1 MHGSGMQINGNNQA
15 SLLARMY
22 GSSAS
27 VPAASVSGP
36 SVVAKVGPSK
46 PAAPVDKVEVK
57 GRAPALNTLVA
68 AVVPGKVD
76 FSGDTAVQS
85 RNALGVGGTYQMYR
99 RPTDKMEAATVVSVG
114 RGLDVQ
120 G

>member
-1 MHGSGMQINGNNQA
+1 MQITGNNQA

-22 GSSAS
+22 GNGAATPAS
-27 VPAASVSGP
+27 NVNAS
-36 SVVAKVGPSK
+36 SVVGRVGPAK
-46 PAAPVDKVEVK
+46 PAAPVDKAEVK
-57 GRAPALNTLVA
+57 GRAPAMNALVA

-76 FSGDTAVQS
+76 FSGETAAPS
-85 RNALGVGGTYQMYR
+85 KSALGAGGTYQMYR

>member
-1 MHGSGMQINGNNQA
+1 MQINGSNQA
-15 SLLARMY
+15 ALLARMY
-22 GSSAS
+22 GAGATAPARSTAQAS
-27 VPAASVSGP
+27 VAG
-36 SVVAKVGPSK
+36 KVGPSR
-46 PAAPVDKVEVK
+46 PAAPVDKTEVK

-76 FSGDTAVQS
+76 FSGDFAKPTS
-85 RNALGVGGTYQMYR
+85 SALGAGGTYQMFR
-99 RPTDKMEAATVVSVG
+99 RPSDKMEAATGVSLG

>member
-1 MHGSGMQINGNNQA
+1 MQINGNNQA

-22 GSSAS
+22 GTGAAAP
-27 VPAASVSGP
+27 VKAASPTG
-36 SVVAKVGPSK
+36 VVGKVGPAK
-46 PAAPVDKVEVK
+46 PAAPVDKAEVK
-57 GRAPALNTLVA
+57 GRAPAMNALVA

-76 FSGDTAVQS
+76 FSGESTKPTTAG
-85 RNALGVGGTYQMYR
+85 LGAGGTYQMYR
-99 RPTDKMEAATVVSVG
+99 RPTDKMEAAIAVSVG

>member
-1 MHGSGMQINGNNQA
+1 MQINGNNQA

-22 GSSAS
+22 GNGAATPAS
-27 VPAASVSGP
+27 NVNAFSVLG
-36 SVVAKVGPSK
+36 KVGPAK

-57 GRAPALNTLVA
+57 DRAPALNTLVA

-76 FSGDTAVQS
+76 FSGETPAQNRS
-85 RNALGVGGTYQMYR
+85 TLGAGGTYQMYR

>member
-1 MHGSGMQINGNNQA
+1 MQINGNNQA

-22 GSSAS
+22 GTG
-27 VPAASVSGP
+27 AAAPVRASGP
-36 SVVAKVGPSK
+36 SAVVGKVGPAQPS
-46 PAAPVDKVEVK
+46 APVDKAEVK
-57 GRAPALNTLVA
+57 TRAPAVNALVA

-76 FSGDTAVQS
+76 FSGEVAKPTTT
-85 RNALGVGGTYQMYR
+85 ALGAGGTYQMYR
-99 RPTDKMEAATVVSVG
+99 RPTDRMEAAIAVSVG